1 MDDDQHATR
10 TRNLGLRRA
19 TRYHCANRPIWFMK
33 LNRVVKGI
41 YTLLS
46 CLYKASA
53 RAH

>member
-1 MDDDQHATR
+1 
-10 TRNLGLRRA
+10 
-19 TRYHCANRPIWFMK
+19 MK